1 MPSSLNRYEYA
12 CVRRSRGERGSFDDT
27 KPTRRSTFLFST
39 FSHIRALQRRVRI
52 ATYVWRAL
60 LKRQRFRSVIRS
72 HRLTLLQPHC
82 EGEKKNQER
91 TQCMY
96 QRKCMWVGRASR
108 HSKRC
113 IHSVTRHAKYVLY
126 YTRRWLSPAVAH
138 LRHRPPEGKRYNVK
152 RAPMKSGDGPRGSL
166 CS

>member
-82 EGEKKNQER
+82 EGEKKTKSARSVCISESACGLVAHRGTVNA
-91 TQCMY
+91 
-96 QRKCMWVGRASR
+96 ASTLSR
-108 HSKRC
+108 
-113 IHSVTRHAKYVLY
+113 VTRNTY
-126 YTRRWLSPAVAH
+126 YIIRGGGYRRRSLIYATD
-138 LRHRPPEGKRYNVK
+138 RRRENVIMLNE
-152 RAPMKSGDGPRGSL
+152 RQ
-166 CS
+166 